1 MPRNLLMTCTVL
13 GTVACAVPAL
23 SAPDAPVTPE
33 IAEAILAATSASEI
47 TTVAIANPESA
58 ATAICAA
65 ATLGIA
71 TPAEVV
77 SAGVAGGASP
87 DALRVLQDAS
97 AECTGGTATAVI
109 TAPDAPGTLP
119 GTVAAQIATAEI
131 DQAAAS
137 GSQLKLASQT
147 EIAKANCEL
156 FRVKRHQTA
165 ELVPQEQWTR
175 EQVQLFPFILDDAG
189 LLPEF
194 RIDENWRRAC
204 LSDFGLDVAAAG
216 AIPPGTEPL
225 GGAAVGAGLPP
236 EDEIETATPGNDP
249 GLRPNTPSFIPP
261 PFVDLPSE
269 SQENPS
275 PS

>member
-1 MPRNLLMTCTVL
+1 MARNLLKSCTMVSV
-13 GTVACAVPAL
+13 VACAWPAL
-23 SAPDAPVTPE
+23 SATDAPVTPA
-33 IAEAILAATSASEI
+33 IAEAILAASTAREI
-47 TTVAIANPESA
+47 TAVAIANPEIA
-58 ATAICAA
+58 ATALCAA

-77 SAGVAGGASP
+77 SAGIAGGASP
-87 DALRVLQDAS
+87 DALRALQGAA
-97 AECTGGTATAVI
+97 AECTDGPTTAVI
-109 TAPDAPGTLP
+109 PASEAPGTP
-119 GTVAAQIATAEI
+119 PSTVAAQIATAEI
-131 DQAAAS
+131 DQVAAS
-137 GSQLKLASQT
+137 GSRLKLASQT

-156 FRVKRHQTA
+156 FRVQRHQAA

-175 EQVQLFPFILDDAG
+175 EQAQLFPFILDDTG

-194 RIDENWRRAC
+194 QIDENWRRAC
-204 LSDFGLDVAAAG
+204 LTDFGLDVAAAG
-216 AIPPGTEPL
+216 AIPPGSEPL

-236 EDEIETATPGNDP
+236 EEEIETATPGNDS
-249 GLRPNTPSFIPP
+249 GLRPNTPTFIPP

>member
-1 MPRNLLMTCTVL
+1 ML
-13 GTVACAVPAL
+13 GAVACAVPAL
-23 SAPDAPVTPE
+23 SATDAPVTPE
-33 IAEAILAATSASEI
+33 IAEAILAATTAREI
-47 TTVAIANPESA
+47 ATVAIANPASA
-58 ATAICAA
+58 ATALCAA
-65 ATLGIA
+65 ATLGVA
-71 TPAEVV
+71 TPAQVV
-77 SAGVAGGASP
+77 AAGVAAGAGA
-87 DALRVLQDAS
+87 DALRVLHGAS
-97 AECTGGTATAVI
+97 AECTDGTAITAD
-109 TAPDAPGTLP
+109 TRRAPDAPDTSLV
-119 GTVAAQIATAEI
+119 TSLDAAAALIATSEI
-131 DQAAAS
+131 DSAAAS
-137 GSQLKLASQT
+137 GSSLKLASQT

-165 ELVPQEQWTR
+165 ELVPQEQWTS

-204 LSDFGLDVAAAG
+204 LTDFGLDVAAAG
-216 AIPPGTEPL
+216 AIPPGAEPL

-261 PFVDLPSE
+261 PFVDLPTE